1 MLLSSVVKL
10 LTKILTK
17 KVTDK
22 VSLRRARIQAEQINT
37 IHNFILR
44 QLIEKFV
51 KFNKSMFVFSM
62 EQAFDRIRLRDVITI
77 LSQKK
82 ISYLNIIKRSSQ
94 YQQQNKDKNRSW
106 INERYFGHYRHRSLQ
121 TNDSL
126 SPTRF
131 NLIIN
136 RNYPKRQRSRLSI

>member
-44 QLIEKFV
+44 QLIEKSV

-82 ISYLNIIKRSSQ
+82 ISYLNVIKRSSQ
-94 YQQQNKDKNRSW
+94 YQQQNKDKNRS
-106 INERYFGHYRHRSLQ
+106 
-121 TNDSL
+121 
-126 SPTRF
+126 
-131 NLIIN
+131 
-136 RNYPKRQRSRLSI
+136 

>member
-62 EQAFDRIRLRDVITI
+62 EQAFDRIRRDVITI

-94 YQQQNKDKNRSW
+94 YQQQNKDKNRS
-106 INERYFGHYRHRSLQ
+106 
-121 TNDSL
+121 
-126 SPTRF
+126 
-131 NLIIN
+131 
-136 RNYPKRQRSRLSI
+136 